1 MNFFFDLNEVP
12 ISHFMLIAYFS
23 RWILL
28 LLEYHIDGLLDI
40 DAIRS
45 LHLDTITHFNMSE
58 NTLREV
64 SELLH
69 ECSQMLKGVSLIQ
82 ELSPK
87 ALDQLVSYGERCSVR
102 IMAARLNQIGIP
114 AIALDAWDAGICT
127 TSDFGEAKILSES
140 YNEIQTKFD
149 RIDSN
154 IIAIVTGFIGHDKKK
169 RITTLGRSGSDLSAT
184 QLGAALHVDEI
195 IFWKDVDG
203 ILSTDPRLVPDAVPI
218 ADVTYEEAS
227 ELACFGAQVLH
238 PIAMQP
244 ARLHN
249 VPCRVKNSYN
259 PSAEGTIIT
268 NDKTHNRLITAITFK
283 RDIKLMDFH
292 AKNKHVTY
300 GFLGQVFSSFQEHKL
315 SVDVLASS
323 EVSISLTLDKKQ
335 QMQQIHA
342 ILDDLKDVA
351 EIELKENKAILTLIA
366 DVSRSSEVLAD
377 VFQVF
382 ATDGIQVE
390 MMSQGFSKVNISF
403 IVDGKDLDRAVK
415 SLHQHFF
422 HNGDIKLIKDN
433 IIIADERQKLE
444 ELIKSNDGVVK
455 NANTKT
461 LVLQ

>member
-1 MNFFFDLNEVP
+1 MCCKSIYLDGHVDLDTV
-12 ISHFMLIAYFS
+12 
-23 RWILL
+23 
-28 LLEYHIDGLLDI
+28 
-40 DAIRS
+40 RS

-58 NTLREV
+58 NTVREV

-114 AIALDAWDAGICT
+114 ALALDAWDAGIVT
-127 TSDFGEAKILSES
+127 TSDFGEAKILTSS
-140 YNEIQTKFD
+140 YDNIKAKFD
-149 RIDSN
+149 RIDPN
-154 IIAIVTGFIGHDKKK
+154 IVAVVTGFIGHDNKK

-184 QLGAALHVDEI
+184 LLGAALLVDEI
-195 IFWKDVDG
+195 VFWKDTDG

-238 PIAMQP
+238 PVAMQP

-259 PSAEGTIIT
+259 PIAEGTIIT
-268 NDKTHNRLITAITFK
+268 NIKTHDRLVSAITFK

-292 AKNKHVTY
+292 AKNKLVTY
-300 GFLGQVFSSFQEHKL
+300 GFLGQVFESFQQHKL

-335 QMQQIHA
+335 QMEQIYA
-342 ILDDLKDVA
+342 ILDDLKDIADIKV
-351 EIELKENKAILTLIA
+351 KENKAILTLIA
-366 DVSRSSEVLAD
+366 DVSRSSEVLYN
-377 VFQVF
+377 VFEVF
-382 ATDGIQVE
+382 AADGIQVE

-403 IVDGKDLDRAVK
+403 IVDGKDLDRAVQ

-422 HNGDIKLIKDN
+422 HGGSRTILGN
-433 IIIADERQKLE
+433 IVNERQKLE
-444 ELIKSNDGVVK
+444 QLIKLHDDEKVTSRN
-455 NANTKT
+455 